1 MKLKMTTLSSVVCAS
16 GESTTQFDVDV
27 RYCRFGFP
35 YIPGKTFK
43 GVLRESALE
52 VCDIIGI
59 DYKIIDTLFGVP
71 ENKDSGD
78 LKFNNI
84 KIFGYDDFYP
94 ELEKSNLL
102 DPNFVKEH
110 YTTVLHQT
118 TIEEGIAKKGSL
130 RKYRV
135 IKEDVVFET
144 EIETENLSDDN
155 IKFLDKA
162 LLHLRYIGLRR
173 NRGFGKVK
181 FEINTEST
189 TETVNNAKIENK
201 STLKTRKNLSF
212 DIKTLSPIVI
222 SKILGEQNTVYTEQF
237 IPIGNQRGLISG
249 LIIEN
254 EYLSNDTACSND
266 IFKKL
271 ILNGAVKFNNAFL
284 KGTMPVP
291 KIYGYDKTEN
301 KSKAQFIIDA
311 KEPLK
316 ACDGFVKIKDKKII
330 KHNISTIFNFHTS
343 RFKNRIAGKSTEEDG
358 SIFYYEGIDEH
369 QVFECNIMGSEG
381 DLNYIQSLLEKKNG
395 IHRMGKSRSAQYS
408 KVKFDNFSI
417 SECEKMTYED
427 NKIIYIVF
435 QSPVI
440 TYNEFGIAV
449 PNMEIIKKELSLY
462 FENISN
468 FQSISSTEWVENYM
482 GVWQSKTTR
491 ENSFAIGTTILFGFD
506 KVKNE
511 INNLEFNGLG
521 ERKNEGY
528 GRIKIFTEL
537 PESLDRINEKDH
549 DKINSNST
557 FYANDNSY
565 SKVILQDLYNLQL
578 KSEEYSKY
586 QKQAI
591 EKAKNYV
598 NKLSNSLIYKLKDE
612 LFAAKDLSEWQC
624 FLDKIKDK
632 KAGKEIEKIHLWD
645 TLYYL
650 KVIVESSID
659 KKRGNEDTMIEN
671 IDDFNKQK
679 EFYLTFFKTLRIKSK
694 KQQNNEN

>member
-84 KIFGYDDFYP
+84 KIFGYDDFYQ

-118 TIEEGIAKKGSL
+118 TIEEGITKKGSL

-144 EIETENLSDDN
+144 EIETNDLTDESID
-155 IKFLDKA
+155 FLKKA

-181 FEINTEST
+181 FEINPEST
-189 TETVNNAKIENK
+189 TETVNNAKIENE

-212 DIKTLSPIVI
+212 EIKTLSPLII

-237 IPIGNQRGLISG
+237 IPTGNQRGLISG

-254 EYLSNDTACSND
+254 EDLSNDTACLND

-301 KSKAQFIIDA
+301 ESKAQFIIDA

-316 ACDGFVKIKDKKII
+316 ACDGFVKIKIKDEEII
-330 KHNISTIFNFHTS
+330 KYNISTIFNFHTS

-369 QVFECNIMGSEG
+369 QVFECNIMGREG
-381 DLNYIQSLLEKKNG
+381 DLNYIQSLLKKNNG

-408 KVKFDNFSI
+408 KVKFNNFSI

-491 ENSFAIGTTILFGFD
+491 ENSFAIGTTISFNYNKTKD
-506 KVKNE
+506 E

-537 PESLDRINEKDH
+537 PESLVRINEKDH
-549 DKINSNST
+549 DKKNSNSP
-557 FYANDNSY
+557 FYANDN

-612 LFAAKDLSEWQC
+612 LFAATDLSKWQC

-632 KAGKEIEKIHLWD
+632 KAGKEIENIHLWD

-650 KVIVESSID
+650 KDIVESGKD
-659 KKRGNEDTMIEN
+659 KKKDNKDTMIEN